1 MSLTHPNDFPVRE
14 GIDPRDE
21 DHPIMPKKPPL
32 KIYLKP
38 LSQKIVEKSLWVETI
53 SVLMIL
59 ITGIAEVFGRTL
71 SSGWYVI
78 LGVLLALLGIRF
90 FKREELPVKKEVPP
104 AEPTEDKSLK

>member
-1 MSLTHPNDFPVRE
+1 MSLTQPNDFPERG
-14 GIDPRDE
+14 GIDARDE
-21 DHPIMPKKPPL
+21 NHPIMPKKPPL

-53 SVLMIL
+53 AVLMIV

-90 FKREELPVKKEVPP
+90 FKREEPPVKKEVPP
-104 AEPTEDKSLK
+104 AAPLEDNSVK